1 MTNFQFPILNIKI
14 VFPGKSRKHLVDL
27 GKEFQTFGYTPQSF
41 RENLWHQIQ
50 NSRLDEKQTREFKCL
65 RSMAMNHKQIAL
77 LIKDEEQRPYA
88 EIIIRAVSFIHRIE
102 SLAPLGGIDSHDKM
116 EPEAFYELLKQ
127 LGFKLNLVK

>member
-50 NSRLDEKQTREFKCL
+50 NSRTHKTREYL
-65 RSMAMNHKQIAL
+65 SLITMAMNHKQIAL
-77 LIKDEEQRPYA
+77 LIKHEEQRPYA
-88 EIIIRAVSFIHRIE
+88 EIIIRAVSFVHRIE
-102 SLAPLGGIDSHDKM
+102 SLAPLGGIESDDKM
-116 EPEAFYELLKQ
+116 QPEAFYELLKQ
-127 LGFKLNLVK
+127 LGFKLHLVK

>member
-14 VFPGKSRKHLVDL
+14 VSRKNRKHLVDM

-50 NSRLDEKQTREFKCL
+50 NSRNQQTREFKSL
-65 RSMAMNHKQIAL
+65 LSMAMNHEQIAL
-77 LIKDEEQRPYA
+77 LIKHEDQRPYA
-88 EIIIRAVSFIHRIE
+88 EIVIRAVSFIHRIE
-102 SLAPLGGIDSHDKM
+102 ALSPLGGIDSHDKM
-116 EPEAFYELLKQ
+116 QPEAFYELLKQ